1 MRTDQYA
8 LYRVDLNTAGKDLW
22 KKTYDQ
28 LKSENRQIRIDF
40 YRQIHISNLSAREAI
55 MDIWERTADIRDV
68 SDVIV
73 VNRDGEVSCFY
84 VDENTPRRISGFIRI
99 NSSGALVTLDTKD
112 YRIDG
117 MEGNWLAADEI
128 IIDGRQFFLMEH
140 QDYHRQT
147 TRVILDCYG
156 KKIME
161 ECGNGF
167 DQQTK
172 EILHGYVR
180 NNQIK
185 EPDAIEK
192 QNKPDRLKRLEL
204 WQKAYENGHYE
215 RSWESG
221 MEVNY
226 DAIDGC
232 VNHQKDHPG
241 KALPDPE
248 KKPKKRISVIK
259 RLREKQ
265 IAIAKRSGK
274 PLPKYLEQQMVREKI

>member
-22 KKTYDQ
+22 KKPYDQ

-156 KKIME
+156 
-161 ECGNGF
+161 
-167 DQQTK
+167 
-172 EILHGYVR
+172 R
-180 NNQIK
+180 
-185 EPDAIEK
+185 
-192 QNKPDRLKRLEL
+192 
-204 WQKAYENGHYE
+204 
-215 RSWESG
+215 RSWKSAEMDLISRQRKSFMG
-221 MEVNY
+221 MCE
-226 DAIDGC
+226 II
-232 VNHQKDHPG
+232 
-241 KALPDPE
+241 
-248 KKPKKRISVIK
+248 R
-259 RLREKQ
+259 
-265 IAIAKRSGK
+265 
-274 PLPKYLEQQMVREKI
+274 

>member
-8 LYRVDLNTAGKDLW
+8 LYRVDFNTAGKDLW
-22 KKTYDQ
+22 KKPYDQ

-117 MEGNWLAADEI
+117 MEGNWMAADEI

-172 EILHGYVR
+172 EILHGYMR

-185 EPDAIEK
+185 EADAVEK
-192 QNKPDRLKRLEL
+192 QNKPDGVKRLEL
-204 WQKAYENGHYE
+204 WQKALSE
-215 RSWESG
+215 
-221 MEVNY
+221 
-226 DAIDGC
+226 I
-232 VNHQKDHPG
+232 
-241 KALPDPE
+241 L
-248 KKPKKRISVIK
+248 
-259 RLREKQ
+259 
-265 IAIAKRSGK
+265 
-274 PLPKYLEQQMVREKI
+274 

>member
-22 KKTYDQ
+22 KKPYDQ

-140 QDYHRQT
+140 QKYHQNIPS
-147 TRVILDCYG
+147 VILDCYG

-161 ECGNGF
+161 ACEKGF
-167 DQQTK
+167 DQKTK
-172 EILHGYVR
+172 EILRGYVQKD
-180 NNQIK
+180 QIK
-185 EPDAIEK
+185 EADRNK
-192 QNKPDRLKRLEL
+192 MQNRQGLMNRLEL

-232 VNHQKDHPG
+232 VNLQKDHPG
-241 KALPDPE
+241 KALPDVE
-248 KKPKKRISVIK
+248 KKPEKRVSVVKK
-259 RLREKQ
+259 LREKQ
-265 IAIAKRSGK
+265 IAIAKRTGR
-274 PLPKYLEQQMVREKI
+274 PVPKYLEKQMVREKA